1 MVKIAD
7 MPIDER
13 PRERMARSGA
23 AALSDAEVVALL
35 IEPGVAGRSSLAI
48 ARELLAEGLSAL
60 VRRDWTPGKRAG
72 SLGPARVARIGAA
85 LELGRRVAAL
95 PAPTSEPISDPA
107 DVAPRLIARY
117 GHRVQ
122 EVLGGIFLNG
132 RDRIILEREIYVG
145 TLTSAAALPR
155 DVLRIALEVHA
166 ASVIV
171 FHNHPS
177 GDPKPSEPDRD
188 FTLDL
193 VEAGRVMGVPIRDH
207 LVIAAHGFVS
217 MQKRGWS

>member
-13 PRERMARSGA
+13 PRERMARAGA
-23 AALSDAEVVALL
+23 VALSDAEIVALL

-48 ARELLAEGLSAL
+48 ARELVADGLPALA
-60 VRRDWTPGKRAG
+60 RRDWTPGKRIG

-85 LELGRRVAAL
+85 LELGRRIAAHS
-95 PAPTSEPISDPA
+95 APTAEPISDA
-107 DVAPRLIARY
+107 GDVAPRLIAQY

-122 EVLGGIFLNG
+122 EHFGAVFLDS
-132 RDRIILEREIYVG
+132 RDRIIAERLIYIG
-145 TLTSAAALPR
+145 TLYGADALPR
-155 DVLRIALEVHA
+155 DVVRIALEIHA
-166 ASVIV
+166 AAVIV

-177 GDPKPSEPDRD
+177 GDPKPSSPDRN

-193 VEAGRVMGVPIRDH
+193 LNACQLMGVELRDH